1 MPKTIAIVNLLN
13 SKKFTK
19 DEMKIA
25 RDIIVNI
32 DNDDGCPLCKLE
44 QRYSDSKIEDI
55 ADRLEDMA
63 LIAIDYKAK
72 RVDIVEEVL
81 Y

>member
-1 MPKTIAIVNLLN
+1 VKAIVNLLN

-19 DEMKIA
+19 GDMKIA

-32 DNDDGCPLCKLE
+32 DNGCPLCKLE
-44 QRYSDSKIEDI
+44 KRYGNSRVEDI
-55 ADRLEDMA
+55 VDKLEDMA
-63 LIAIDYKAK
+63 IIAIDYKAK
-72 RVDIVEEVL
+72 RANIVEEVL